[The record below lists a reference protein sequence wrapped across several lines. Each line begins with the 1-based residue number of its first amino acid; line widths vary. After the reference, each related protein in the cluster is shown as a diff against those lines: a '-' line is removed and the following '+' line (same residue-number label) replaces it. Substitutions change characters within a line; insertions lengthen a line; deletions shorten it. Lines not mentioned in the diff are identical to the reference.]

1 MQFNNV
7 MEKIGGKQQKFDN
20 SARNCSMHEF
30 EIAYPEEK
38 PESYLESKT
47 LVKYILKNFVGHL

>member
-1 MQFNNV
+1 
-7 MEKIGGKQQKFDN
+7 
-20 SARNCSMHEF
+20 MHEF